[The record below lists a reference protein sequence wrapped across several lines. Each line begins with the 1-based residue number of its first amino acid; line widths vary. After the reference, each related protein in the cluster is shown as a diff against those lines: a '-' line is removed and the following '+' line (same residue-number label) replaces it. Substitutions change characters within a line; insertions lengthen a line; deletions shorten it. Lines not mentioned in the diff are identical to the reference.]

1 MGSFSNAIEQ
11 FRIKIENQLMTEQ
24 PKAIKKAL
32 NAAAQ
37 VLKDEIKPIVPTL
50 SKSTDFRKKGT
61 VKNNVRHR
69 TRLFKDKSGGITIVR
84 IRRTKGRRMA
94 SVRDNTKDRT
104 DPFYWFMLDRG
115 TRKMSGAHF
124 MERAWG
130 KGKSRAI
137 NTAKKVFIS
146 EMKKLN

>member
-1 MGSFSNAIEQ
+1 MGDFSKAIEQ
-11 FRIKIENQLMTEQ
+11 FRAKIEIQLQEKQ

-32 NAAAQ
+32 NEAAK
-37 VLKDEIKPIVPTL
+37 VLKDEVKPLVPTF
-50 SKSTDFRKKGT
+50 SRSTGFRQKGT

-69 TRLFKDKSGGITIVR
+69 TRLFKDKMGGETTVR

-115 TRKMSGAHF
+115 TKKMSGVHF